1 MTEELSELRAESRA
15 DSRSTVLR
23 AKREVYEEFLR
34 EAYLAARDLRD
45 DASYASLLESL
56 DERARAR
63 LGPDAEV
70 ELDEH
75 LGGIVGRAN
84 GRRVD
89 YRIPTLVDRCI
100 SGMGDRIGELWR

>member
-1 MTEELSELRAESRA
+1 MTEELSELRAEARA

-34 EAYLAARDLRD
+34 EAYHAGDQLRS
-45 DASYASLLESL
+45 DASYAALVVSLE
-56 DERARAR
+56 EQARAR
-63 LGPDAEV
+63 LGVNVEI

-75 LGGIVGRAN
+75 VGGVVGRAN

-100 SGMGDRIGELWR
+100 SRMGDRIGELWR